1 MEGFQMP
8 LFDTGEMVPTDAE
21 LQASRTMSDAYSDA
35 LKYGQIVALKCDT
48 YDDLARF
55 LNGFAD
61 GMAIAIGLNTTEREM
76 VRNYAFA
83 AADPIMQS
91 KQH

>member
-8 LFDTGEMVPTDAE
+8 LFDIGEVVPSDQALE
-21 LQASRTMSDAYSDA
+21 ASRTLSTAYQEA
-35 LKYGQIVALKCDT
+35 RKYGHVAATKCGS
-48 YDDLARF
+48 YSELELW

-61 GMAIAIGLNTTEREM
+61 GMTIAYSLNAAEREM

-83 AADPIMQS
+83 AADPVMQA